1 MDKITDIDHG
11 NLEAY
16 VELRSSEYVCPEDW
30 SVRDDYSFILVQLL
44 TISHRGISYQD
55 NILSVLLTRILIY
68 MGNSTKL
75 ECPVLS
81 LYVKVKT
88 EDGKVPEEKAR
99 EDWVYQE
106 C

>member
-1 MDKITDIDHG
+1 
-11 NLEAY
+11 
-16 VELRSSEYVCPEDW
+16 
-30 SVRDDYSFILVQLL
+30 
-44 TISHRGISYQD
+44 
-55 NILSVLLTRILIY
+55 